1 MNEEVLFTES
11 QRFKQWW
18 IWLPLLGLNGLVM
31 YPWFSQIINEQIN
44 ISNTLHYNSFL
55 VSLAIMIAITLLFTI
70 FRLDTI
76 IRRDGIYLR
85 FFPFHLKFKHYAW
98 NDLTKSFVREY
109 SALSEYGGWGLRVGF
124 SGKGTAW
131 NVSGNKGLQLE
142 FKDGKRLLIGT
153 NQPEQICETLKNWG
167 NLMNKRV

>member
-1 MNEEVLFTES
+1 MNEEILFTES

-18 IWLPLLGLNGLVM
+18 IWLSLLGLNGLVM
-31 YPWFSQIINEQIN
+31 YPWFSQIINGQIN
-44 ISNTLHYNSFL
+44 ISNILHYNSFL
-55 VSLAIMIAITLLFTI
+55 VSLAIMIAITLSFTI

-76 IRRDGIYLR
+76 IRRDGIYVR
-85 FFPFHLKFKHYAW
+85 FLPFHLKFKHYAW

-109 SALSEYGGWGLRVGF
+109 AALSEYGGWGLRVGL

-153 NQPEQICETLKNWG
+153 NQPEQISETLKKLGQLNE
-167 NLMNKRV
+167 